1 MRLMGSA
8 WYNFEAI
15 FFYIAQ
21 QEKRKEGN
29 ESGQNDVVERKMKE
43 VRLRNGPYVT
53 CKCSRR
59 EGAK

>member
-1 MRLMGSA
+1 MLVGHGIILKL
-8 WYNFEAI
+8 YTF

-43 VRLRNGPYVT
+43 VRLRNGSYVT